1 MVRWHLMSNVPEV
14 SDNPSASRFEI
25 LTDQGAAILTYRY
38 RGADLDLVHT
48 EVPPAL
54 EGRGYASAL
63 ATAAL
68 TAARREGK
76 KVIPS
81 CPYVRAYLARHPEYA
96 DLVAHS

>member
-1 MVRWHLMSNVPEV
+1 MSEVPEAI
-14 SDNPSASRFEI
+14 DNPAASRFEI

-38 RGADLDLVHT
+38 RGADLDLIHT

-68 TAARREGK
+68 SYARGEGI

-81 CPYVRAYLARHPEYA
+81 CPYVKAFLARHPEYA
-96 DLVAHS
+96 DLVAHH